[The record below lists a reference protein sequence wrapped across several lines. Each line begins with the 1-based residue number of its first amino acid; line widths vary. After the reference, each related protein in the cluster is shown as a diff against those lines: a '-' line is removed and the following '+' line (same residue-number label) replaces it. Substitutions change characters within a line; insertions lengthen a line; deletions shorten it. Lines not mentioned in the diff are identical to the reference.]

1 MSTRAITATLLLA
14 LAAAVLPVGA
24 SAAQPPT
31 PWTNST
37 ADGQRWIVQLAPG
50 SSPGHLLATSDRL
63 RSIRPTHL
71 FQRAIRGFAAQLTT
85 AQRDALMADPQV
97 LAVVPDRQVAATGG
111 PAQVMPPG
119 IERVGAPGNP
129 DFGPGTLP
137 VDIAVL
143 DTGIQPDHPDL
154 NVVGG
159 YNCTNSAQSEAE
171 RQQPSSWRDGPSFG
185 HGTMVAGAAA
195 ARDNAEGVVG
205 VAPGARLW
213 SIRVLDHDGNG
224 LWSWIV
230 CGLDR
235 VAAMRDPSDPSLPRI
250 EVANMSLAG
259 GGWDDGNCGQRNM
272 DILHEAVCR
281 VIDAGVTVTAAAGN
295 EADNAAKLVPAA
307 YDEVITVSAM
317 ADWNGQAAGSASPP
331 AGCGNDGDDTF
342 ASFSNYGPDVDII
355 APGVCI
361 RSTLPFDRYGRMSG
375 TSLATPHVSGGAALY
390 YLSEAREGRGRPTP
404 QQVKAALVGAGTL
417 DWRTSSDADRGM
429 AGAAREPALQ
439 VADFDSAT
447 GFQIGAQPQTLR
459 RLPGGNAGYDIWLA
473 RLDGFAGSVGLSVVQ
488 SSLPAGASASFEPA
502 TLSGAEAGWARLTV
516 NLPANAA
523 PGTYDIEVRAIGGA
537 LQRSTRV
544 RLLLDAAGTAPA
556 GAPRMNLRAGVQS
569 GMIALPVR
577 ISWDAVMGAS
587 RYELQRSR
595 DGGAW
600 SAMAKP
606 SGPAVD
612 STAWPGSF
620 YRHRVRALKN
630 GVWGAWVVGA
640 ASLARPYYAPSEGVN
655 LTGNWSIAPVNG
667 SYSELPSYSGQ
678 PGARAT
684 VDFTGRSVSWM
695 SSRSPK
701 RGKARVYID
710 GVLEATVD
718 LYASSKQ
725 HRRVVFS
732 RAWATSGD
740 HEIRIEVVGT
750 PNRSRIDVDTVVVV
764 STY

>member
-1 MSTRAITATLLLA
+1 MTTRAITATLLLA
-14 LAAAVLPVGA
+14 LGAALLPVGA
-24 SAAQPPT
+24 SAAHS
-31 PWTNST
+31 ST
-37 ADGQRWIVQLAPG
+37 DAERWIMQLAPG
-50 SSPGHLLATSDRL
+50 SSPAQLLASSDRV
-63 RSIRPTHL
+63 RSIRPTHV
-71 FQRAIRGFAAQLTT
+71 FQHALRGFAARLTT
-85 AQRDALMADPQV
+85 EQRLALLADPRV
-97 LAVVPDRQVAATGG
+97 LAVVPDRPVAAMGG
-111 PAQVMPPG
+111 PAQVVQPG
-119 IERVGAPGNP
+119 IKRVGAPGNP

-159 YNCTNSAQSEAE
+159 YNCTDPAQSEAD
-171 RQQPSSWRDGPSFG
+171 RQQPSSWRDGASFG

-213 SIRVLDHDGNG
+213 AIRVLDHEGNG

-235 VAAMRDPSDPSLPRI
+235 VAGMADPSDPSLPRI

-259 GGWDDGNCGQRNM
+259 GGWDDGNCGQRNI

-281 VIDAGVTVTAAAGN
+281 VIDAGVTITAAAGN

-317 ADWNGQAAGSASPP
+317 ADWNGQSAGSASPP

-342 ASFSNYGPDVDII
+342 ASFSNYGPDIDII

-404 QQVKAALVGAGTL
+404 QQVRAALIGAGTL
-417 DWRTSSDADRGM
+417 DWRTSTDADRGM

-439 VADFDSAT
+439 VANFDSAT
-447 GFQIGAQPQTLR
+447 GFAIGAQPQTLR
-459 RLPGGNAGYDIWLA
+459 RLPGSTAAYDIWLA

-488 SSLPAGASASFEPA
+488 SSLPAGATAGFDPE
-502 TLSGAEAGWARLTV
+502 TLSGADPGWARLTV
-516 NLPANAA
+516 NLPANAT
-523 PGTYDIEVRAIGGA
+523 PGTYDIEVRATDGG
-537 LQRSTRV
+537 LQRSATV
-544 RLLLDAAGTAPA
+544 RLLLDAGAAAPA
-556 GAPRMNLRAGVQS
+556 GAPRMSLRAGVQS

-577 ISWDAVMGAS
+577 IQWDAVNGAS

-600 SAMAKP
+600 SAVAKP
-606 SGPAVD
+606 TAPALD
-612 STAWPGSF
+612 TTAWPGSF
-620 YRHRVRALKN
+620 YRYRVRALKN
-630 GVWGAWVVGA
+630 GVWGAWLVGA
-640 ASLARPYYAPSEGVN
+640 ASLARPYYAPFEGVH

-667 SYSELPSYSGQ
+667 SYSELPSYSTQ

-684 VDFTGRSVSWM
+684 LDFTGRSVSWM
-695 SSRSPK
+695 ASRSPK

-710 GVLEATVD
+710 GALEATVD

-732 RAWATSGD
+732 RAWATAGD
-740 HEIRIEVVGT
+740 HEIRVEVVGT
-750 PNRSRIDVDTVVVV
+750 QNRQRVDIDTVVVV
-764 STY
+764 STN